1 VAVKIRM
8 KRMGRKHRPFY
19 RICVMDSRKQRDGAA
34 IEEIG
39 TYDTSVADKSKRVT
53 INMERVDYWMSVG
66 AKPSDNVATLIKKV
80 KQNKFG
86 TAAAPA
92 PLIAPKEPA
101 PEPEPET
108 QEESAETADSAEA
121 TSEEAATPEA
131 DTPSE

>member
-1 VAVKIRM
+1 MAVRIRM

-19 RICVMDSRKQRDGAA
+19 RICVMDSRKQRDGEA

-66 AKPSDNVATLIKKV
+66 AKPSENVATLIKKV
-80 KQNKFG
+80 KKNKFG

-92 PLIAPKEPA
+92 PLIAPKEPE

-108 QEESAETADSAEA
+108 SEAAEEA
-121 TSEEAATPEA
+121 TAEEGTATEE
-131 DTPSE
+131 TPSE

>member
-1 VAVKIRM
+1 MAVRIRM

-19 RICVMDSRKQRDGAA
+19 RICVMDSRKQRDGEA

-66 AKPSDNVATLIKKV
+66 AQPSDNVATLIKKV
-80 KQNKFG
+80 KKNKFG

-92 PLIAPKEPA
+92 PLIAPKEP
-101 PEPEPET
+101 EPEAA
-108 QEESAETADSAEA
+108 EESAEATAEA
-121 TSEEAATPEA
+121 SDEGAATEE
-131 DTPSE
+131 TPSE

>member
-66 AKPSDNVATLIKKV
+66 AKPSDNVATLIKKI
-80 KQNKFG
+80 KKNKFG

-92 PLIAPKEPA
+92 PLIAPKQPE

-108 QEESAETADSAEA
+108 PEASAETAEA
-121 TSEEAATPEA
+121 TSEEAATPEEE
-131 DTPSE
+131 TPSE

>member
-1 VAVKIRM
+1 MAVRIRM

-19 RICVMDSRKQRDGAA
+19 RICVMDSRKQRDGEA

-39 TYDTSVADKSKRVT
+39 TYDTSVADKSKRVA

-101 PEPEPET
+101 PEPEPEPEPET
-108 QEESAETADSAEA
+108 QEESAEATTDEGAAAE
-121 TSEEAATPEA
+121 E
-131 DTPSE
+131 TPSE

>member
-92 PLIAPKEPA
+92 PLIAPKQ
-101 PEPEPET
+101 PEPEPEPEA
-108 QEESAETADSAEA
+108 EEAPETAEA
-121 TSEEAATPEA
+121 TSEEAATPEEE
-131 DTPSE
+131 TPSE

>member
-1 VAVKIRM
+1 MAVRIRM

-39 TYDTSVADKSKRVT
+39 TYDTSVADKSKRVA

-66 AKPSDNVATLIKKV
+66 AKPSENVATLIKKV
-80 KQNKFG
+80 KKNKFG

-92 PLIAPKEPA
+92 PLMAPKEPPA
-101 PEPEPET
+101 PEPEAPE
-108 QEESAETADSAEA
+108 ASAEA
-121 TSEEAATPEA
+121 TSEEGATTEE
-131 DTPSE
+131 TPSE

>member
-1 VAVKIRM
+1 MAVRIRM

-19 RICVMDSRKQRDGAA
+19 RICVMDSRKQRDGEA

-39 TYDTSVADKSKRVT
+39 TYDTSVADKSKRVA

-108 QEESAETADSAEA
+108 QEESAEATTDEGAAAE
-121 TSEEAATPEA
+121 E
-131 DTPSE
+131 TPSE

>member
-1 VAVKIRM
+1 MAVKIRM

-86 TAAAPA
+86 TASAPA
-92 PLIAPKEPA
+92 PLIAPKQPD
-101 PEPEPET
+101 PEPEPEA
-108 QEESAETADSAEA
+108 QEEGADTAEA
-121 TSEEAATPEA
+121 TSEEAATPEEE
-131 DTPSE
+131 TPSE

>member
-66 AKPSDNVATLIKKV
+66 EKPSDNVATLIKKI
-80 KQNKFG
+80 KKNKFG

-92 PLIAPKEPA
+92 PLIAPKQPE

-108 QEESAETADSAEA
+108 PEASAETAEA
-121 TSEEAATPEA
+121 TSEEAATPEEE
-131 DTPSE
+131 TPSE

>member
-1 VAVKIRM
+1 MAVRIRM

-19 RICVMDSRKQRDGAA
+19 RICVMDSRKQRDGEA

-39 TYDTSVADKSKRVT
+39 TYDTSVADKSKRVA

-101 PEPEPET
+101 PEPEPEA
-108 QEESAETADSAEA
+108 QEESAEATTDEGATAEEA
-121 TSEEAATPEA
+121 PSEEA
-131 DTPSE
+131 SE

>member
-1 VAVKIRM
+1 M

-19 RICVMDSRKQRDGAA
+19 RICVMDSRKQRDGEA

-66 AKPSDNVATLIKKV
+66 AQPSDNVATLIKKV
-80 KQNKFG
+80 KKNKFG

-92 PLIAPKEPA
+92 PLIAPKEP
-101 PEPEPET
+101 EPEAA
-108 QEESAETADSAEA
+108 EESAEATAEA
-121 TSEEAATPEA
+121 SDEGAATEE
-131 DTPSE
+131 TPSE